1 MNRKRT
7 TWIIRVALLIG
18 TVVSLY
24 FVPWIIVKAWI
35 LPLPDTVQE
44 QVDEAVEHGL
54 NGAIVYV
61 DKAGGEPAFYTAGWH
76 DPKAKVPAR
85 ADAYFKIAS
94 ISKLYTAVAIT
105 KLASSGKLSL
115 DKTMVDYFPELK
127 DRIEY
132 ADKITVRMHVQHRS
146 GIPNFTDTPD
156 YWAAPKAT
164 SEENL
169 ALVLDKPANFTP
181 DTDYEYCNTNYLL
194 LAELMDKVLG
204 YPHFDFIQQ
213 ELLDRLELKN
223 TFRSVTEVNPDD
235 VMSGYHQG
243 HPHDLKSDNISM
255 VATAED
261 VGIFLRALNDGTLF
275 DKDENDIYSSLYKYN
290 HSGWVP
296 GYMSFAN
303 YHEETDAV
311 VVLFT
316 NTTDRKLYLW
326 NVSEVVCSRIA
337 RILQKES

>member
-1 MNRKRT
+1 MNKNRI
-7 TWIIRVALLIG
+7 TWGIRIALLIG

-35 LPLPDTVQE
+35 LPLPETVQE
-44 QVDEAVEHGL
+44 QVDEAVELGL
-54 NGAIVYV
+54 NGVIVYV
-61 DKAGGEPAFYTAGWH
+61 DKAGAPPAFYTAGWH
-76 DPKAKVPAR
+76 DPKAKIPAR

-115 DKTMVDYFPELK
+115 DKTVADYFPALK
-127 DRIEY
+127 GRIEY
-132 ADKITVRMHVQHRS
+132 ADKITVRMLVQHRS

-164 SEENL
+164 SEEKL
-169 ALVLDKPANFTP
+169 ALILDKPANFEP
-181 DTDYEYCNTNYLL
+181 DQDYEYCNTNYLL

-213 ELLDRLELKN
+213 EILNRLELKN
-223 TFRSVTEVNPDD
+223 TFRSVTEVDPDD
-235 VMSGYHQG
+235 MMSGYHQG
-243 HPHDLKSDNISM
+243 HPHDLRSDNIGM

-261 VGIFLRALNDGTLF
+261 VGVFLRALNDGTLF
-275 DKDENDIYSSLYKYN
+275 DEGENEIYSSVYKYS

-303 YHEETDAV
+303 YYEETDAV

-326 NVSEVVCSRIA
+326 NVSELVCGRIG
-337 RILQKES
+337 RILQNSV

>member
-1 MNRKRT
+1 MNKKRT
-7 TWIIRVALLIG
+7 TWIIRITLLLG

-35 LPLPDTVQE
+35 LPLPETVQE
-44 QVDEAVEHGL
+44 QVDEAVELGL
-54 NGAIVYV
+54 NGVIVYV
-61 DKAGGEPAFYTAGWH
+61 DKAGAPPALYTAGWH
-76 DPKAKVPAR
+76 DPKAKIPAR

-94 ISKLYTAVAIT
+94 ISKLFTAVAIA

-115 DKTMVDYFPELK
+115 DKTVADYFPELK
-127 DRIEY
+127 GRIAN
-132 ADKITVRMHVQHRS
+132 ADKITVRMLVQHRS

-164 SEENL
+164 SEEKL
-169 ALVLDKPANFTP
+169 ALILDKPANFAP

-194 LAELMDKVLG
+194 LTEIMDKVLG

-213 ELLDRLELKN
+213 KILNRLELKN
-223 TFRSVTEVNPDD
+223 TLRSVTEVDPDEI
-235 VMSGYHQG
+235 MSGYHVG
-243 HPHDLKSDNISM
+243 HPHDLRSDNIGM

-275 DKDENDIYSSLYKYN
+275 NKDENEMYSSLYRYN

-303 YHEETDAV
+303 YNEETDAV

-326 NVSEVVCSRIA
+326 NVSEVVCRRIA

>member
-1 MNRKRT
+1 MTKTQTKYIVR
-7 TWIIRVALLIG
+7 IALLIG

-24 FVPWIIVKAWI
+24 FVPWVIVKAWI
-35 LPLPDTVQE
+35 LPLPETVQK
-44 QVDEAVEHGL
+44 QVDEVVELGL
-54 NGAIVYV
+54 NGVIVYV
-61 DKAGGEPAFYTAGWH
+61 DKAGNPPAFYTAGWH
-76 DPKAKVPAR
+76 DPKAKNPAK
-85 ADAYFKIAS
+85 ADAYFKIGS

-115 DKTMVDYFPELK
+115 DKTVADYFPEVK

-132 ADKITVRMHVQHRS
+132 ADKITVRMLVQHRS

-164 SEENL
+164 SEEKL
-169 ALVLDKPANFTP
+169 ALILDKPANFEP
-181 DTDYEYCNTNYLL
+181 DQDYEYCNTNYLL
-194 LAELMDKVLG
+194 LVEIMDQVLG

-213 ELLDRLELKN
+213 EILDRLELKN
-223 TFRSVTEVNPDD
+223 TFRSVTGVNPDD
-235 VMSGYHQG
+235 MMSGYHVG
-243 HPHDLKSDNISM
+243 YPHDLKSDDLGM

-303 YHEETDAV
+303 YYEETDAV

-326 NVSEVVCSRIA
+326 NVSEVVCNRIA

>member
-1 MNRKRT
+1 MNKKRT
-7 TWIIRVALLIG
+7 TWIIRIVLLIG
-18 TVVSLY
+18 TVVSVY

-35 LPLPDTVQE
+35 MPLPETVQE
-44 QVDEAVEHGL
+44 QVDEAVELGL
-54 NGAIVYV
+54 NGVIVYV
-61 DKAGGEPAFYTAGWH
+61 DKAGNPPAFYTAGWH
-76 DPKAKVPAR
+76 DPKAKIPAR

-105 KLASSGKLSL
+105 KLACSGKLSL
-115 DKTMVDYFPELK
+115 DKTVADYFPALK
-127 DRIEY
+127 GRIEY
-132 ADKITVRMHVQHRS
+132 ADKITVRMLVQHRS

-164 SEENL
+164 SEEKL
-169 ALVLDKPANFTP
+169 ALILDKPANFEP
-181 DTDYEYCNTNYLL
+181 DQDYEYCNTNYLL

-204 YPHFDFIQQ
+204 YPHFDFIQL
-213 ELLDRLELKN
+213 EILDRLELKN
-223 TFRSVTEVNPDD
+223 TFRSVTEVDPDD
-235 VMSGYHQG
+235 MMSGYHQG
-243 HPHDLKSDNISM
+243 HPHDLKSDNIGM

-261 VGIFLRALNDGTLF
+261 VGIFLRALNDGALF
-275 DKDENDIYSSLYKYN
+275 DEGENEIYSSLYKYN

-303 YHEETDAV
+303 YYEETDAV

-326 NVSEVVCSRIA
+326 NMSEVVCGRIA

>member
-1 MNRKRT
+1 MC
-7 TWIIRVALLIG
+7 

-24 FVPWIIVKAWI
+24 IVPWIIVKAWI
-35 LPLPDTVQE
+35 LPLPETVQE
-44 QVDEAVEHGL
+44 HIDEAVGHGL
-54 NGAIVYV
+54 NGVIVYV
-61 DKAGGEPAFYTAGWH
+61 DQVGTSPKFYTAGWH
-76 DPKAKVPAR
+76 DPKAKIPAR
-85 ADAYFKIAS
+85 SDAYFKIAS
-94 ISKLYTAVAIT
+94 ISKLYKAVAIT

-115 DKTMVDYFPELK
+115 DKTVADYFPELK
-127 DRIEY
+127 GRIEN
-132 ADKITVRMHVQHRS
+132 ADKITVRMLVQHRS

-164 SEENL
+164 NEEKL
-169 ALVLDKPANFTP
+169 ALILDKPANFEP
-181 DTDYEYCNTNYLL
+181 GKDYEYCNTNYLL

-204 YPHFDFIQQ
+204 YSHFDFIQQ
-213 ELLDRLELKN
+213 EILDRLELKN
-223 TFRSVTEVNPDD
+223 TFRSVTEVHPDD
-235 VMSGYHQG
+235 MMSGYHKR
-243 HPHDLKSDNISM
+243 HPHDLKADNLGM

-261 VGIFLRALNDGTLF
+261 VGVFLRALNDGTLF
-275 DKDENDIYSSLYKYN
+275 DEGESEIYSYLYKYN

-296 GYMSFAN
+296 GYMSFAD

-337 RILQKES
+337 RILQKEP